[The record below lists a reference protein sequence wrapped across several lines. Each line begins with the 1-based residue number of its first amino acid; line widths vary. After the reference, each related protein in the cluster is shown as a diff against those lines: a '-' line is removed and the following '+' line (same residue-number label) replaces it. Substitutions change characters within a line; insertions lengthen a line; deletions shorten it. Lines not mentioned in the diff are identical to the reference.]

1 MFKKYPKSGPFY
13 PDFLGAL
20 AQLLYDRFQ
29 VCMSF
34 ALFRS
39 MKYTNVLIED
49 HEALRKLMKQ
59 IKSAR
64 LSPKKKANAYDLF
77 VDLLESHTLAEEQS
91 LYKIRKENAWLRPDI
106 LEGLQEHRI
115 AEDLMAKI
123 QRTRN
128 PDLQEAKK
136 KVLCDYVEHHLKEE
150 EEDLFP
156 HFEKT
161 ISAHQSRA
169 LQDLYLQIRLETQK
183 NPTDLS
189 HGAL

>member
-1 MFKKYPKSGPFY
+1 
-13 PDFLGAL
+13 
-20 AQLLYDRFQ
+20 
-29 VCMSF
+29 
-34 ALFRS
+34 
-39 MKYTNVLIED
+39 MKYSDVLIED

-64 LSPKKKANAYDLF
+64 LSPKKKAIAYDLF
-77 VDLLESHTLAEEQS
+77 VDLLESHTKAEEQS
-91 LYKIRKENAWLRPDI
+91 LYRIRKENNWLRPDI

-115 AEDLMAKI
+115 ADELLEKI
-123 QRTRN
+123 KRTKN

-161 ISAHQSRA
+161 ISKHQSQE
-169 LQDLYLQIRLETQK
+169 LQDLYLQIRLETQM

>member
-1 MFKKYPKSGPFY
+1 
-13 PDFLGAL
+13 
-20 AQLLYDRFQ
+20 
-29 VCMSF
+29 
-34 ALFRS
+34 
-39 MKYTNVLIED
+39 MKYSNVLIQD

-64 LSPKKKANAYDLF
+64 LAPKKKELAYELF
-77 VDLLESHTLAEEQS
+77 CDLLKSHTVAEEQS
-91 LYKIRKENAWLRPDI
+91 LYRVRKQNNWLRPDI
-106 LEGLQEHRI
+106 MEGLQEHRI
-115 AEDLMAKI
+115 ADELMEKI
-123 QRTRN
+123 SRTKN
-128 PDLQEAKK
+128 PDIQEAKK

-161 ISAHQSRA
+161 ISKHQSRE
-169 LQDLYLQIRLETQK
+169 LQDLYLKIRLETQV